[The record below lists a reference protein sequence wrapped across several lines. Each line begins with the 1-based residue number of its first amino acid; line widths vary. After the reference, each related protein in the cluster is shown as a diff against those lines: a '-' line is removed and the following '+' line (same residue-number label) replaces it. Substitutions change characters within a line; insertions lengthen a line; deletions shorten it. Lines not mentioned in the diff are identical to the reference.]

1 VWEIGV
7 ISVGITLE
15 THGRIHKSMPV
26 INVWEIGVIT
36 VGITLETHG
45 RIHKSMPVINVWE
58 IGVITVGITLEICSR
73 NTPWISGRYSVG
85 KLVWE

>member
-1 VWEIGV
+1 
-7 ISVGITLE
+7 
-15 THGRIHKSMPV
+15 
-26 INVWEIGVIT
+26 